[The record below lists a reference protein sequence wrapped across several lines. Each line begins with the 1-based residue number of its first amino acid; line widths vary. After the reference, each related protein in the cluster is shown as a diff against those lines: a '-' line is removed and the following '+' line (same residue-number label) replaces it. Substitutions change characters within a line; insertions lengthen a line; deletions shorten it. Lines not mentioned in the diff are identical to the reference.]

1 MPLAPDR
8 GACVGS
14 ALIDFGPAREGGLHI
29 FRVERRVGIE
39 GVETAAAHI
48 GKLVHQHIAHRA
60 QFAVIARFAQDSG
73 GGITAPV
80 AEGGEIDFDEVEAF
94 EMRDQIARIVARLD
108 ADGGGVRL
116 VEKRI
121 DWDCRVRVARPA
133 ARGRRRSSF
142 GFY

>member
-8 GACVGS
+8 RACVGS

-48 GKLVHQHIAHRA
+48 GELVHQHIAHRA
-60 QFAVIARFAQDSG
+60 QFAVVARLAQDSG
-73 GGITAPV
+73 GGIAAPV
-80 AEGGEIDFDEVEAF
+80 AESGEIDFDEVEAF

-116 VEKRI
+116 VEEGVHR
-121 DWDCRVRVARPA
+121 DGGVRD
-133 ARGRRRSSF
+133 G
-142 GFY
+142 